1 MLGAADR
8 SALVPSQRRRPF
20 WRYAQ
25 NKRHI
30 KKAGD
35 DLGGRG
41 EQIGTADRLVFI
53 GLSKAPVESSAIY
66 NFKNGGSK
74 QIASIAIIGKRSIIR
89 SAAITATSAPVAGAD
104 LVRVRVKVCDTVP
117 AMKA

>member
-1 MLGAADR
+1 MF
-8 SALVPSQRRRPF
+8 VHFQRRRPL
-20 WRYAQ
+20 WRYTQ

-30 KKAGD
+30 QRAGYD
-35 DLGGRG
+35 SGGRG

-53 GLSKAPVESSAIY
+53 VLSKASVASSAIY

-74 QIASIAIIGKRSIIR
+74 QIASIVIIGKRSIIR
-89 SAAITATSAPVAGAD
+89 SAAITATSAPLAGAN
-104 LVRVRVKVCDTVP
+104 LVRVRVKVCDAVA